1 MITSPVCV
9 MEKKIENREYLYRVL
24 ALVYNH
30 ARRVAVIEYPRDIE
44 RRSVDVAV
52 ELKDGKKML
61 LKVAWDLDSVTKRE
75 ASELSVISSTLNVP
89 TLIISETQGSVRLVS
104 GVIYEKSNV
113 RVVNA
118 ETLESY
124 LSEREGP
131 VIYQERDSFKLSI
144 DGGKL
149 KEKRIEKGLSL
160 GDVALSVGVTRK
172 AVYEYE
178 RGLME
183 PTIDKGEKLVQL
195 LGEDI
200 LKPLNLL
207 ELAPRSQGQASPSRF
222 DSDIERKA
230 ANLLEQEG
238 YRVFHAKRTVS
249 DIGGAKRESSLLLA
263 VKHRKESIEGLL
275 EKSIYLERLSKV
287 IGSEAATLVED
298 SGIARALSSEGITVY
313 TMEDIVSLVR
323 SLERRE

>member
-1 MITSPVCV
+1 